1 MLVKTGDAE
10 IIGIVEPAEI
20 EDDDVRAETLATAL
34 DRAKAKFSSKESS
47 TKDKSAMEN

>member
-20 EDDDVRAETLATAL
+20 EDDDVRGTVLATAL
-34 DRAKAKFSSKESS
+34 DKAKAKLSAKESS
-47 TKDKSAMEN
+47 KDKSAMEN